1 MLESVERVE
10 WKMPQAFFKIYR
22 TKKIDEKR
30 LKIIDV
36 KFLKIIFSFFT
47 HLSFAVKFLP
57 FSISELAAIIK
68 SFFCA
73 TSCNEHKK
81 GAQNEFST

>member
-10 WKMPQAFFKIYR
+10 WKMPQAFLKY
-22 TKKIDEKR
+22 TKIDEKR

>member
-10 WKMPQAFFKIYR
+10 WKMPQAFLKY
-22 TKKIDEKR
+22 TKIDEKR

-36 KFLKIIFSFFT
+36 KFFKIIFSFFT